1 MNPPR
6 LVIMGVSGCGKS
18 TVASQLAQRLQLAFV
33 EGDALHSPHNVA
45 RMAAGIALTDEDRK
59 DWLDAIAQ
67 QLQTCRPRKA
77 W

>member
-33 EGDALHSPHNVA
+33 EGDAL
-45 RMAAGIALTDEDRK
+45 
-59 DWLDAIAQ
+59 
-67 QLQTCRPRKA
+67 
-77 W
+77 